1 MCATATPPPP
11 CPEGGQGNTGENQTH
26 FPNTAAID
34 TQAHRRRLDTAAT
47 NMQAAVCLS
56 LLLPH
61 LKLFKDLG
69 NIYEKKI
76 LEDRSALICFIKKKT
91 GTVSVEFQGQKIF
104 PSETLPFKV
113 HTIFF
118 KRKIGTE
125 NITNVTTWL
134 TRTTTTYPP
143 KSCWRVSGLG
153 TQPGLPSLTT
163 KASGETVR
171 GKAPEGKETIH
182 RCHFSLYPQYRF
194 LPG

>member
-1 MCATATPPPP
+1 MAPTDRRVAISSARAHMCATATPPPP

-76 LEDRSALICFIKKKT
+76 LEDRS
-91 GTVSVEFQGQKIF
+91 IF
-104 PSETLPFKV
+104 PPKEGRVGYS
-113 HTIFF
+113 
-118 KRKIGTE
+118 
-125 NITNVTTWL
+125 NIQMN
-134 TRTTTTYPP
+134 
-143 KSCWRVSGLG
+143 
-153 TQPGLPSLTT
+153 
-163 KASGETVR
+163 
-171 GKAPEGKETIH
+171 
-182 RCHFSLYPQYRF
+182 
-194 LPG
+194 

>member
-1 MCATATPPPP
+1 MVK
-11 CPEGGQGNTGENQTH
+11 GNTGENQTH
-26 FPNTAAID
+26 FPNPAPID
-34 TQAHRRRLDTAAT
+34 TQTHRRRLNTAAT
-47 NMQAAVCLS
+47 NVRAAVCLS

-61 LKLFKDLG
+61 LKLFKDLE

-113 HTIFF
+113 DTIFF

-125 NITNVTTWL
+125 NDITNVTTWL
-134 TRTTTTYPP
+134 TRMTTTYPP

-163 KASGETVR
+163 KASEETAR
-171 GKAPEGKETIH
+171 GKAPEVKETIH
-182 RCHFSLYPQYRF
+182 LCPFSLYPQYRF
-194 LPG
+194 LPR